1 MQSLKSVS
9 GKVSASQSNF
19 QKWEPDIDHVLVTF
33 FNPLEGWK
41 PTWWKKHCL
50 QIALLTSPLTAPPA
64 DPSSSLTTP
73 ADPSSPAAFSF
84 LRISSCFAL
93 TEPSAA
99 FSTNWSASAVALE
112 LSRVRGRSLIFWGVS
127 APPGQTLMY
136 WRIGSRWGCRARS
149 RETSSRPP
157 TRSPLLSPALP
168 HVHRL
173 LGWPTLVSPIL
184 LYKKMRIWG
193 SLHLLFFVALV
204 RTYWSEAAWQQTG
217 SMEHEENRRKAKG
230 QK

>member
-50 QIALLTSPLTAPPA
+50 QIALLTSPLTAPAA

-84 LRISSCFAL
+84 LRTSSCFAL

-112 LSRVRGRSLIFWGVS
+112 LSRVRGRSLIFEGSQHHLVRFWC
-127 APPGQTLMY
+127 
-136 WRIGSRWGCRARS
+136 IGGEGADGGAE
-149 RETSSRPP
+149 REAERHLQGLQRGHPS
-157 TRSPLLSPALP
+157 SPLLSLMY
-168 HVHRL
+168 
-173 LGWPTLVSPIL
+173 TD
-184 LYKKMRIWG
+184 
-193 SLHLLFFVALV
+193 F
-204 RTYWSEAAWQQTG
+204 
-217 SMEHEENRRKAKG
+217 
-230 QK
+230 